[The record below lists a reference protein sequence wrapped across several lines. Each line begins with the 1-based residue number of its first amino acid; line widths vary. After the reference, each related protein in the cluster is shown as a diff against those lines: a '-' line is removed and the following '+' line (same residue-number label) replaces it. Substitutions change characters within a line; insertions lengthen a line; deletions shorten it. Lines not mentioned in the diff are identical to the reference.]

1 MAFLVIVKEWFCF
14 GHFKR
19 GVVFFIICFGLN
31 VYKVKV
37 QWPSMPNLPP
47 ALERKYVQ
55 LRELPASAKETIK
68 PCKNKVM
75 GMILKAADRQL

>member
-1 MAFLVIVKEWFCF
+1 MIVKEGFCF

-19 GVVFFIICFGLN
+19 GVVFFIFCFGLN

-47 ALERKYVQ
+47 AVKRKYVQ
-55 LRELPASAKETIK
+55 LRELPSSVKETIK
-68 PCKNKVM
+68 PSMNKVM
-75 GMILKAADRQL
+75 GMILTAANCQT